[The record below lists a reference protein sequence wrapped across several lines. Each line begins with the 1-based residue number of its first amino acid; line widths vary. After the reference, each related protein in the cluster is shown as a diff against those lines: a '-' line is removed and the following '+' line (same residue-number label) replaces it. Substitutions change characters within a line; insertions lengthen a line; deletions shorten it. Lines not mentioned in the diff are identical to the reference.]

1 MGFEENGNRDI
12 SPSSH
17 RVGTVGAVNF
27 SGAELGGFATCIL
40 ESTPRP
46 LVLTS
51 SSTSLIFD
59 KEANKATLERKISFW
74 KQSPSSAGSL

>member
-1 MGFEENGNRDI
+1 M
-12 SPSSH
+12 S
-17 RVGTVGAVNF
+17 
-27 SGAELGGFATCIL
+27 IL

-51 SSTSLIFD
+51 SSPSLTLD

>member
-1 MGFEENGNRDI
+1 M
-12 SPSSH
+12 SM
-17 RVGTVGAVNF
+17 
-27 SGAELGGFATCIL
+27 L

-51 SSTSLIFD
+51 SSTSLILD
-59 KEANKATLERKISFW
+59 KEANKATLERTISFW